1 LKEDTSLQTPSTPSA
16 NTHPVQGICVECIV
30 CIPPL
35 RVTSGLKANFLDREN
50 ITLGLIFVSNLRDTA
65 EVREVQRGSVVL
77 TLFPPPPS
85 NRLTDLSCVCYM
97 KVRRLHPTHLILRI
111 VTVQYKGL
119 LAISLGNFNHKV
131 GS

>member
-1 LKEDTSLQTPSTPSA
+1 
-16 NTHPVQGICVECIV
+16 
-30 CIPPL
+30 
-35 RVTSGLKANFLDREN
+35 
-50 ITLGLIFVSNLRDTA
+50 
-65 EVREVQRGSVVL
+65 
-77 TLFPPPPS
+77 
-85 NRLTDLSCVCYM
+85 M